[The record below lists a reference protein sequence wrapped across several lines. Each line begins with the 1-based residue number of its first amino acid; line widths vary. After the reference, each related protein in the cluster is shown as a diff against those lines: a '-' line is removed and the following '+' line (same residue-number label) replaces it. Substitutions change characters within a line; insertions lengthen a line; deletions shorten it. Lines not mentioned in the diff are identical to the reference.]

1 MHYFVCESVFRINI
15 QHVSSI
21 LCVSGVKEKINDV
34 FTVLIKYLDDP
45 DSDPTVSCVC
55 VPVLTRLAVIYVI
68 FKEI

>member
-1 MHYFVCESVFRINI
+1 MCPP
-15 QHVSSI
+15 I

-34 FTVLIKYLDDP
+34 FAVLIKYLDDP

-55 VPVLTRLAVIYVI
+55 VPAFTCTATICII